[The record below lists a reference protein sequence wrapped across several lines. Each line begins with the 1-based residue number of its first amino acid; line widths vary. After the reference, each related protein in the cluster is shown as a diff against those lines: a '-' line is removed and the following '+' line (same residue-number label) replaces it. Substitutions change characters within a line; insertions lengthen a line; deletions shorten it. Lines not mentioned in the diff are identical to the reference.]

1 MARAPATQEIEPDP
15 ESDVLEGFPH
25 PRATSQLF
33 GHRTA
38 QTEFASG
45 IAKNKIHHAWLMT
58 GPPGIGKA
66 TLAYKF
72 AKCLLATSDERQVHN
87 GRLEVPQGSQ
97 ANRQVE
103 ALSHPGLLVL
113 RRPYERKTK
122 RFLSAIPVD
131 EVRRLR
137 SFLSHRASDAAWRVV
152 VVDTAD
158 DLNVN
163 AANALLKSLEEPPER
178 LVFLL
183 LSSEPGRLLKTIRS
197 RCRSL
202 DLDALSPEDLQQAA
216 HQAFATSGQQEP
228 SEKAYQTLVSLS
240 QGSVRRLA
248 SLHFAGGLDLNKKI
262 IDVLSAIPS
271 TPWSKVHQLAEQ
283 LGPAAAEEKYTL
295 YHQLLFDFLAK
306 IVRKAA
312 LGDATGSDGEIA
324 ARLIKPHQLASWAAL
339 WETLA
344 REEAETRALN
354 LDRKAFILGTIQRIE
369 ATAKA

>member
-1 MARAPATQEIEPDP
+1 MARAPTTQEIEAEP
-15 ESDVLEGFPH
+15 ESDVLDGFPH
-25 PRATSQLF
+25 PRQTQQLF
-33 GHRTA
+33 GHEEATR
-38 QTEFASG
+38 EFAHRL
-45 IAKNKIHHAWLMT
+45 ADNKLHHAWLLT

-72 AKCLLATSDERQVHN
+72 AKCLLASTDERRVQA
-87 GRLEVPQGSQ
+87 GTLDIPESSQ
-97 ANRQVE
+97 ANRQVV

-122 RFLSAIPVD
+122 RFLTTIPID

-152 VVDTAD
+152 IVDTAD

-178 LVFLL
+178 MVFLL

-197 RCRSL
+197 RCRKL
-202 DLDALSPEDLQQAA
+202 DLAALTAEDLKKATL
-216 HQAFATSGQQEP
+216 QAFQSGGEDEP
-228 SEKAYQTLVSLS
+228 SEKELQSLIPLA
-240 QGSVRRLA
+240 QGSVRRLI
-248 SLHFAGGLDLNKKI
+248 SLHHAGGLDLNKKI
-262 IDVLSAIPS
+262 VEILSKLPS
-271 TPWSKVHQLAEQ
+271 TPWAKVHDLADQLA
-283 LGPAAAEEKYTL
+283 PAAAEEKYTL
-295 YHQLLFDFLAK
+295 YHELLFDFLAK
-306 IVRKAA
+306 FIRKAA
-312 LGDATGSDGEIA
+312 VGETTGTEGEIA
-324 ARLIKPHQLASWAAL
+324 HRLIKPHHLASWAAL

-369 ATAKA
+369 AAARQ